1 MTQLSLAKD
10 GVTTE
15 EMKVVAA
22 EEGFSFEE
30 IRELVAKGQVVIPK
44 NINHDFSPKVMARG

>member
-1 MTQLSLAKD
+1 MTQLSLAND